1 MRLDKYAAFAAES
14 RKEIKKLITKGF
26 VTVNGTVIRD
36 CGYDVGDSDEIF
48 CRGKRVVY
56 KKYIY
61 IMMNKP
67 PGVVS
72 ATEDNVNPTVT
83 DLLPDEFKRFKP
95 FPVGRLDIDTEGL
108 LLMTNDGVA
117 AHKLLSPRYKV
128 PKKYSATVDGDI
140 AKEDI
145 EKFSVGIVLHD
156 GYKTLPAK
164 LCPLPDGRSA
174 FVTIAE
180 GKFHQIKR
188 MFADCG
194 KHVVFLK
201 RVEFAGICLDET
213 LKNGEC
219 RLLKDEEIQILE
231 SIMQ

>member
-26 VTVNGTVIRD
+26 VTVNGTVIKD
-36 CGYDVGDSDEIF
+36 CGHAVGDDDEVF

-56 KKYIY
+56 RKYIY

-67 PGVVS
+67 QGVVS

-83 DLLPDEFKRFKP
+83 GLLSDDIRRFRP

-108 LLMTNDGVA
+108 LLMTNDGAA

-128 PKKYSATVDGDI
+128 PKKYYAEVDGDI
-140 AKEDI
+140 GREDI
-145 EKFSVGIVLHD
+145 EKFSSGIELDD
-156 GYKTLPAK
+156 GYKTLPAE
-164 LCPLPDGRSA
+164 LCPMPDGRSA

-194 KHVVFLK
+194 KNVTFLK
-201 RVEFAGICLDET
+201 RVEFAGLKLDKA
-213 LKNGEC
+213 LQSGEY
-219 RLLKDEEIQILE
+219 RPLSEDELQKLL